1 MTNRLY
7 YDNAYLTAF
16 DAIVVDALPGR
27 IALSQSAF
35 YPTSGGQPFDTGI
48 IRWENGEV
56 HVTDVTVDNDTVW
69 HHVDAQ
75 IPVGANVHGEINW
88 ARRFD
93 HMQQHAGDHMIAG
106 AVWELFRGVTIGLH
120 TGSDVSSIDIA
131 MEEGKT
137 HLTEEEIRR
146 LEDSVNRR
154 IQQNHPI
161 RCWFPDADELES
173 LPLRKKP
180 TVSEHV
186 RIVAM
191 GDFEMVACG
200 GTHPDTTGQI
210 GLVKILSTLPA
221 RGKMRLT
228 FVAGMRA
235 VHAFQASYQA
245 VRSMGAMLSADTET
259 APAALQK
266 LMDTQMAQQKEMN
279 QKLSLAAIETIIH
292 SLEIRKEAHVY
303 CCHLPFADASIL
315 QQAAKA
321 LLQKENTLLFL
332 SCPRPA
338 GCHVLF
344 ARSADRREDMA
355 SLLRSCN
362 IRGGGKPDF
371 VQGSSEK
378 PVSPAL
384 LDSLL

>member
-16 DAIVVDALPGR
+16 DATVVDALPGR

-48 IRWENGEV
+48 IRWENVEV
-56 HVTDVTVDNDTVW
+56 NVTDVTVENDTVW

-75 IPVGANVHGEINW
+75 IPVGAKVHGKIDW

-137 HLTEEEIRR
+137 HLTEEEIRT
-146 LEDSVNRR
+146 LEDTVNTR

-161 RCWFPDADELES
+161 RCWFPDADELEN

-235 VHAFQASYQA
+235 VHAFRAAYQA
-245 VRSMGAMLSADTET
+245 VRSMGAMLSADIET

-266 LMDTQMAQQKEMN
+266 LMDAQMAQQKEMN
-279 QKLSLAAIETIIH
+279 QKLSLAAIETIMH
-292 SLEIRKEAHVY
+292 SLEIRKGAHIY

-332 SCPRPA
+332 SCPRSA
-338 GCHVLF
+338 DCHVLF

-371 VQGSSEK
+371 AQGSSEK
-378 PVSPAL
+378 PVTPAL

>member
-7 YDNAYLTAF
+7 YNNAYLTEF
-16 DAIVVDALPGR
+16 DAVVVDKKPGC
-27 IALSQSAF
+27 IALDQSAF
-35 YPTSGGQPFDTGI
+35 YPTSGGQPYDCGI
-48 IRWENGEV
+48 IRWENGETN
-56 HVTDVTVDNDTVW
+56 VTDVTVENDIVW
-69 HHVDAQ
+69 HHVDEE
-75 IPVGANVHGEINW
+75 IPLGAKVHGKIDW

-137 HLTEEEIRR
+137 HLTDGEILTLER
-146 LEDSVNRR
+146 LVNQR
-154 IQQNHPI
+154 IQENHKI
-161 RCWFPDADELES
+161 RCWFPDADELIA

-235 VHAFQASYQA
+235 VNIFQASYQA
-245 VRSMGAMLSADTET
+245 VRSMGAMLSADIDT

-266 LMDTQMAQQKEMN
+266 LMDTQLTQQKDMS
-279 QKLSLAAIETIIH
+279 QKLSQAATELILH
-292 SLEIRKEAHVY
+292 SCQVHSGVNVY
-303 CCHLPFADASIL
+303 CCHLPFADAAIL
-315 QQAAKA
+315 QQAAKT
-321 LLQKENTLLFL
+321 LLQRENTLLFL
-332 SCPRPA
+332 SCPRPT

-344 ARSADRREDMA
+344 ARSADRTEDMA
-355 SLLRSCN
+355 ALLRASGV
-362 IRGGGKPDF
+362 RGGGKPDF
-371 VQGSSEK
+371 AQGSAEN

-384 LDSLL
+384 LDMLL